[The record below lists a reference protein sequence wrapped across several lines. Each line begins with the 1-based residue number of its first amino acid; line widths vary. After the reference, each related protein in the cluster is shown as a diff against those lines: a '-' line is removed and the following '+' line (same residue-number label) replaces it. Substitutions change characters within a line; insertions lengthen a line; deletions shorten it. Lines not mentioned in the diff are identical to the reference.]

1 MDTLNSIPCQSSTAS
16 DARPMI
22 PLPRPGR
29 LLSEFAADVA
39 VAMQSAGLYRQDGEP
54 VILQPG
60 TARLVPV
67 SAGMFRTLAEKSLT
81 PTTKKKVGTAEDKSP
96 IYEEVAETM
105 SETTAKGVVASVDF
119 VAGLRPLGRIMP
131 VSMPTF
137 SEDGKLILLPEGYH
151 PRTEVLVLSGLE
163 YETWPLQ
170 VAVDFLRE
178 LLREFPLAKDE
189 GRSLSVQVAA
199 MLTRFG
205 ILLLPPEAQVPFFI
219 WNANSRRVGKTLMA
233 KIVEIPI
240 AGHAALRTLAGEEEE
255 VAKILDSEV
264 LAGSPSI
271 IFDNVTGKIESAA
284 LDQFATS
291 AVHAGRRMGG
301 NKTFRIPK
309 QTMVM
314 LTANMASTSTDVAN
328 RSLFV
333 DLFSDEA
340 DPQRRVIEKPIG
352 DSWLMSSENRF
363 RILSALWSIVHA
375 WDAAG
380 RPEGKS
386 RLVGFED
393 WSRVFGGVVEFA
405 GFGDPLRKPE
415 GEFGDHEFREM
426 TELVR
431 VMAEGAFQETAV
443 AWPVRDG
450 VTFSNLITICRDHGI
465 FSDEIQGRED
475 RETKEFT
482 IFGGAK
488 SKMANLFKAYNG
500 MTFHL
505 GGELGSVKL
514 ERVETT
520 KGRDG
525 RLWRIR

>member
-1 MDTLNSIPCQSSTAS
+1 
-16 DARPMI
+16 MI

-29 LLSEFAADVA
+29 LLSDFAADVA
-39 VAMQSAGLYRQDGEP
+39 VAMQSKGLYRQDGEP
-54 VILQPG
+54 VVLQPG
-60 TARLVPV
+60 DARMIPFAASMARTFFERFVIPTKRMSVGKAEDGKPLFEEVPE
-67 SAGMFRTLAEKSLT
+67 SM
-81 PTTKKKVGTAEDKSP
+81 TKATAE
-96 IYEEVAETM
+96 
-105 SETTAKGVVASVDF
+105 GVVSSVDF

-137 SEDGKLILLPEGYH
+137 SESGKLILLPEGYH
-151 PRTEVLVLSGLE
+151 PRTEVLVLAGLE

-178 LLREFPLAKDE
+178 LLREFPLAKDD

-199 MLTRFG
+199 MLTRFA

-219 WNANSRRVGKTLMA
+219 WNANSQRVGKTLLA
-233 KIVEIPI
+233 KLVEIPV

-314 LTANMASTSTDVAN
+314 LTANMATTSTDVAF

-352 DSWLMSSENRF
+352 DSWLMRPENRF

-393 WSRVFGGVVEFA
+393 WSLVFGGIVEFA

-415 GEFGDHEFREM
+415 GEFGDHEQREM
-426 TELVR
+426 FDLVR
-431 VMAEGAFQETAV
+431 VMAEGAFQETAI

-465 FSDEIQGRED
+465 FDEEIQGRED

-482 IFGGAK
+482 IFGSSK
-488 SKMANLFKAYNG
+488 SKMSRVFARYNG
-500 MTFHL
+500 RTFHL

-514 ERVETT
+514 ERVQTT

>member
-1 MDTLNSIPCQSSTAS
+1 MIQS
-16 DARPMI
+16 RPMI

-29 LLSEFAADVA
+29 LLSEFAADLAA
-39 VAMQSAGLYRQDGEP
+39 VLSKAGLYRQDGEV

-60 TARLVPV
+60 TSRIIPILA
-67 SAGMFRTLAEKSLT
+67 ATFRSFAEKHLIPTARKRSGKLEDGT
-81 PTTKKKVGTAEDKSP
+81 PRYEDIPDTMTKATAE
-96 IYEEVAETM
+96 
-105 SETTAKGVVASVDF
+105 GVIASVDF
-119 VAGLRPLGRIMP
+119 TAALRPLARVMP

-137 SEDGKLILLPEGYH
+137 DDEETLILLPEGYH
-151 PRTEVLVLSGLE
+151 PRTEVLVLAGHL
-163 YETWPLQ
+163 YETWPLD
-170 VAVDFLRE
+170 VAVDYLRT
-178 LLREFPLAKDE
+178 LLREFPFADDG
-189 GRSLSVQVAA
+189 GRSLSVQIAA
-199 MLTRFG
+199 MLSRFG
-205 ILLLPPEAQVPFFI
+205 ILLLPPEAQIPFFI
-219 WNANSRRVGKTLMA
+219 WNANSRRVGKTLLA
-233 KIVEIPI
+233 KFVEIPI

-255 VAKILDSEV
+255 VAKVLDSEV

-314 LTANMASTSTDVAN
+314 LTANMASTSTDIAN

-333 DLFSDEA
+333 ALLSNEA
-340 DPQRRVIEKPIG
+340 DPQRRRIEKPVG
-352 DSWLMSSENRF
+352 DSWLMNPENRF
-363 RILSALWSIVHA
+363 KILSALWSILHA
-375 WDAAG
+375 WDAGG

-393 WSRVFGGVVEFA
+393 WSRIIGGIVEFA

-415 GEFGDHEFREM
+415 GEFGDHECREM

-431 VMAEGAFQETAV
+431 VLASGAFQENAV
-443 AWPVRDG
+443 AWPVREG
-450 VTFSNLITICRDHGI
+450 VTFSTLVTICRDHGI

-475 RETKEFT
+475 RETREFT
-482 IFGGAK
+482 IFASSKAK
-488 SKMANLFKAYNG
+488 LGNLFKSYNG

-505 GGELGSVKL
+505 GGDLGSVKL
-514 ERVETT
+514 ERIETT

>member
-1 MDTLNSIPCQSSTAS
+1 
-16 DARPMI
+16 MI

-29 LLSEFAADVA
+29 LLSDFAADVA

-54 VILQPG
+54 VVLQPG
-60 TARLVPV
+60 TSRLVPV
-67 SAGMFRTLAEKSLT
+67 SAGMFRSFGERSFI
-81 PTTKKKVGTAEDKSP
+81 PTTRKRVGKAEDGTSLYEDVPDTMSKTTAE
-96 IYEEVAETM
+96 
-105 SETTAKGVVASVDF
+105 GVVASVDF

-137 SEDGKLILLPEGYH
+137 SEDGKLILLSEGYH
-151 PRTEVLVLSGLE
+151 PRTEVLVLTGLE

-170 VAVDFLRE
+170 VAVDYLRE
-178 LLREFPLAKDE
+178 LLREFPLAKDG

-199 MLTRFG
+199 MLTRFA

-219 WNANSRRVGKTLMA
+219 WNANSQRVGKTLLA
-233 KIVEIPI
+233 KMVEIPV

-284 LDQFATS
+284 LDQFGTS

-314 LTANMASTSTDVAN
+314 LTANMATTSTDIAF

-352 DSWLMSSENRF
+352 DSWLMRPENRF
-363 RILSALWSIVHA
+363 QILSSLWSIVHA
-375 WDAAG
+375 WAASG
-380 RPEGKS
+380 GPEGKS

-393 WSRVFGGVVEFA
+393 WSRVFGGIVEFA

-415 GEFGDHEFREM
+415 GEFGDHEQREM
-426 TELVR
+426 FDLVR

-443 AWPVRDG
+443 PWPVREG
-450 VTFSNLITICRDHGI
+450 ITFSNLISICRDHGI
-465 FSDEIQGRED
+465 FDEEIQGRVD

-482 IFGGAK
+482 IFEKSK
-488 SKMANLFKAYNG
+488 SKMAKVYARYNG
-500 MTFHL
+500 RTFHL

-514 ERVETT
+514 ERIETT

-525 RLWRIR
+525 RLWRVR

>member
-1 MDTLNSIPCQSSTAS
+1 
-16 DARPMI
+16 MI

-39 VAMQSAGLYRQDGEP
+39 VAMRSSGLYRQGGEP
-54 VILQPG
+54 VVLQPG
-60 TARLVPV
+60 DARIIPFAASTART
-67 SAGMFRTLAEKSLT
+67 FFEKHVI
-81 PTTKKKVGTAEDKSP
+81 PTTRKRVGKAEDGTPLYEDVPDTMSKTTAE
-96 IYEEVAETM
+96 
-105 SETTAKGVVASVDF
+105 GVVASVDF

-137 SEDGKLILLPEGYH
+137 TEEGKLILLPEGYH
-151 PRTEVLVLSGLE
+151 PRTKVLVLEGLE
-163 YETWPLQ
+163 YETMPLEL
-170 VAVDFLRE
+170 AVNFLRE

-199 MLTRFG
+199 MLTRFAT
-205 ILLLPPEAQVPFFI
+205 LLLPPAAQIPFFI
-219 WNANSRRVGKTLMA
+219 WNANSQRVGKTLMA
-233 KIVEIPI
+233 KIVEIPV
-240 AGHAALRTLAGEEEE
+240 AGFAKLQTLAGEEAE

-264 LAGSPSI
+264 LTGSASI
-271 IFDNVTGKIESAA
+271 CFDNVTGKIESAA
-284 LDQFATS
+284 LDQFATA

-301 NKTFRIPK
+301 NKTFSIPK

-314 LTANMASTSTDVAN
+314 LTANMATTSTDIAF

-352 DSWLMSSENRF
+352 DSWLMSPENRF
-363 RILSALWSIVHA
+363 RILSALWSIVCA

-380 RPEGKS
+380 RPEGKG

-393 WSRVFGGVVEFA
+393 WSRVFGGIIEFA

-415 GEFGDHEFREM
+415 GEFGDQESLAM

-450 VTFSNLITICRDHGI
+450 ITFSNLIEICRNHEL
-465 FSDEIQGRED
+465 FEEEIQGTVD
-475 RETKEFT
+475 RDTKEFKLWKQSQSIMSI
-482 IFGGAK
+482 IFK
-488 SKMANLFKAYNG
+488 RYNG
-500 MTFHL
+500 RTFHL
-505 GGELGSVKL
+505 GGDLGSVKL
-514 ERVETT
+514 EKINKTKG

-525 RLWRIR
+525 ARWRIR